1 MSQESKIKT
10 DQTKLSLV
18 DRLFFKLESFMGLI
32 GGIVIFLVVGI
43 STVNVLGRWLFNM
56 PVNGYIDW
64 IEQFMAFLALLGV
77 AYTQR
82 EGGHIRMDMLVSRL
96 KGRWLYT
103 TELITTS
110 IVFLVTL
117 VLIYG
122 SYLHFLRAYE
132 FGDTS
137 LDISLPIWPAKL
149 VVPAA
154 LTLLAIR
161 LLIQMWAY
169 VRAIKNND
177 NDPIAVPKIENP
189 AEAVESENKSYGI
202 DK

>member
-1 MSQESKIKT
+1 MSLESKIKT
-10 DQTKLSLV
+10 DQTKLSLI
-18 DRLFFKLESFMGLI
+18 DRLFFKLESLMGLI

-43 STVNVLGRWLFNM
+43 STVNILGRWLFNM

-96 KGRWLYT
+96 KGRLLYT
-103 TELITTS
+103 TELLTTS
-110 IVFLVTL
+110 MIFLVTL

-122 SYLHFLRAYE
+122 SYLHFLRAYQN
-132 FGDTS
+132 GDTS
-137 LDISLPIWPAKL
+137 LDIGLQIWPAKL
-149 VVPAA
+149 VVPVA
-154 LTLLAIR
+154 LTLLALR
-161 LLIQMWAY
+161 LIIQMWAY
-169 VRAIKNND
+169 IRAIKNND
-177 NDPIAVPKIENP
+177 PDPVAVPKIENP
-189 AEAVESENKSYGI
+189 AQAVESENKSYGI

>member
-110 IVFLVTL
+110 IVFLVTI

-149 VVPAA
+149 VVPVA

>member
-122 SYLHFLRAYE
+122 SYLHFLRAYK

>member
-110 IVFLVTL
+110 IVFLVTI

-149 VVPAA
+149 VVP
-154 LTLLAIR
+154 
-161 LLIQMWAY
+161 
-169 VRAIKNND
+169 V
-177 NDPIAVPKIENP
+177 
-189 AEAVESENKSYGI
+189 
-202 DK
+202 

>member
-1 MSQESKIKT
+1 MSLESKIKT
-10 DQTKLSLV
+10 DQTKLSLI
-18 DRLFFKLESFMGLI
+18 DRLFFKLESLMGLL

-43 STVNVLGRWLFNM
+43 STLNVLGRWLFNM

-82 EGGHIRMDMLVSRL
+82 EGGHIRMDMLISRL
-96 KGRWLYT
+96 KGRLLYT
-103 TELITTS
+103 TELLTTFM
-110 IVFLVTL
+110 IFLVTL

-122 SYLHFLRAYE
+122 SYLHFLRAYQN
-132 FGDTS
+132 GDTS
-137 LDISLPIWPAKL
+137 LDISLQIWPAKL
-149 VVPAA
+149 VIPVA

-161 LLIQMWAY
+161 LMIQMWAY
-169 VRAIKNND
+169 MRAIKNND
-177 NDPIAVPKIENP
+177 PDPVAVPKIEDP
-189 AEAVESENKSYGI
+189 AQAVESENKSYGI